1 MNYKF
6 TGLANVLREAST
18 FMIISEV
25 FSNED
30 KNELQLKL
38 KDNLMVLRNK
48 LDETLNN
55 PYLALANSQLS
66 VLSSTKTHVQDLLLQ
81 LGEVK

>member
-1 MNYKF
+1 
-6 TGLANVLREAST
+6 
-18 FMIISEV
+18 
-25 FSNED
+25 
-30 KNELQLKL
+30 
-38 KDNLMVLRNK
+38 MVLRNK

-81 LGEVK
+81 LDEVK